1 MILNK
6 QVNKPLKQ
14 LSAITQW
21 QLSTIYKILDDYQ
34 ALTQVRIV
42 RIVRPSRS
50 IQTNQVIQRD

>member
-21 QLSTIYKILDDYQ
+21 QLSTLYKILDDYQ

-50 IQTNQVIQRD
+50 IQTSQVI